1 MILPFWPPLPDHG
14 IPWIP
19 AVVTV
24 LPGANRSRTCQIR
37 WNRPW
42 GRRNG
47 DFLPM
52 FNRWTWW
59 IHGDFMV
66 WKWGCISIYIYIY
79 NDIYIYKNLVMG
91 YSYCN
96 YLTMIWVPS
105 NLSVTPLPKLAEIAC
120 ICLHQSVHVD
130 FMERNHA
137 IALLRFLSTWLP
149 FHISNL
155 INYPAGWRSKQPLT
169 SSFRCFRRFH
179 DAIILANLRFPHKRN
194 QPFISD
200 LGNSE
205 VLDGI
210 S

>member
-1 MILPFWPPLPDHG
+1 
-14 IPWIP
+14 
-19 AVVTV
+19 
-24 LPGANRSRTCQIR
+24 
-37 WNRPW
+37 
-42 GRRNG
+42 
-47 DFLPM
+47 
-52 FNRWTWW
+52 
-59 IHGDFMV
+59 MV
-66 WKWGCISIYIYIY
+66 CKWGYIYIYMIYIYIC
-79 NDIYIYKNLVMG
+79 KNLVMG

>member
-1 MILPFWPPLPDHG
+1 MDPGGGHRASRCQQVSHLSDPLKSTLGSSKWWFNPFL
-14 IPWIP
+14 
-19 AVVTV
+19 TV
-24 LPGANRSRTCQIR
+24 E
-37 WNRPW
+37 
-42 GRRNG
+42 NG
-47 DFLPM
+47 E
-52 FNRWTWW
+52 
-59 IHGDFMV
+59 GMV
-66 WKWGCISIYIYIY
+66 ISWSV
-79 NDIYIYKNLVMG
+79 NEDIYIYWYIYICKNLVMG